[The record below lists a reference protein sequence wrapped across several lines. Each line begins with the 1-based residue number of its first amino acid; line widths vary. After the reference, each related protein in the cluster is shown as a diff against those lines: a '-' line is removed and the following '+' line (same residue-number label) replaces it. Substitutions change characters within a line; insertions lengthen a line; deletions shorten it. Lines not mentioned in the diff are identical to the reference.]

1 MMDEATAREGL
12 ATGKFTAY
20 GDASTRLYATL
31 DGTAIVALKSTYDI
45 DRFSGR
51 LTDIHTG
58 TGVTIRKA

>member
-1 MMDEATAREGL
+1 MSEAEAREGL

-31 DGTAIVALKSTYDI
+31 DGAAIVPLKTTHDV
-45 DRFSGR
+45 DRYAGR
-51 LTDIHTG
+51 LSDIHTG